1 MTKGVK
7 DVTNVTPL
15 DDPYLVRS
23 LALKAGPHVAFWSN
37 GKITEVEQKGGFPN
51 FRHDAPMITEDVR
64 TFLYREAEVM
74 YERSK
79 EGEVP
84 KETGG
89 GRGVPDDPDAA

>member
-1 MTKGVK
+1 M
-7 DVTNVTPL
+7 TNVTPM
-15 DDPYLVRS
+15 DDPYLIRS
-23 LALKAGPHVAFWSN
+23 LKLDDGPHVAFWSN

-51 FRHDAPMITEDVR
+51 FRHDAPMISERVR
-64 TFLYREAEVM
+64 SLLSKKAMAM

>member
-1 MTKGVK
+1 MKGVK

-51 FRHDAPMITEDVR
+51 FRYDAPMITEDVR
-64 TFLYREAEVM
+64 TFLYREAEAM

-79 EGEVP
+79 GVEAPNEV
-84 KETGG
+84 GN
-89 GRGVPDDPDAA
+89 DPDGPEAA